1 MFTQDEDNLV
11 GRPPQ
16 GREAEVQRRPQVL
29 RHPVLRPAAGEVDHL
44 LRWHPAEAG
53 HWNQGVRDWLPGKRG
68 GGQERAFFYGLRN
81 VLVKPYKSSRNQPG
95 RKKPAID

>member
-1 MFTQDEDNLV
+1 MFPQDEDNLV

-53 HWNQGVRDWLPGKRG
+53 HWNQGVRDWLPGKG
-68 GGQERAFFYGLRN
+68 GLEKEL
-81 VLVKPYKSSRNQPG
+81 SSVVSAMCWSSLNDG
-95 RKKPAID
+95 VAISQWPIL